1 MCKYA
6 QCKIFWGWL
15 LRIPPPSRSN
25 LESVMCS
32 SNTPPLC
39 RCRARTGNRP
49 PTCHEITQM
58 VGAMQAMRVACAHH
72 GKFYVRKY
80 LHSPGS
86 HLGLLLGCP
95 FSAHVF
101 PEKISTICIYVCV
114 QFVFF
119 SFYLRF
125 LYCWLLHLPAVYLQF
140 YMMMNQATIDMI
152 FYSCVLGGGGGRLT
166 LCGLFLVSNQLEM
179 DGSLSPSL
187 WALQIHI
194 HKSYCVKWPI

>member
-1 MCKYA
+1 M
-6 QCKIFWGWL
+6 QIFWGWL

-32 SNTPPLC
+32 SSTPPPC
-39 RCRARTGNRP
+39 RCRAGLKLAPDLRHDMKSHKWLELCRQWWWLVLIMANFMCENMCTP
-49 PTCHEITQM
+49 
-58 VGAMQAMRVACAHH
+58 QAV
-72 GKFYVRKY
+72 
-80 LHSPGS
+80 
-86 HLGLLLGCP
+86 
-95 FSAHVF
+95 
-101 PEKISTICIYVCV
+101 IYVYIWAVLALLMSFQKKYQQSAYAYV

-119 SFYLRF
+119 LSLDF
-125 LYCWLLHLPAVYLQF
+125 CTADCCTSLLSICNSTWWTKLQLIWF
-140 YMMMNQATIDMI
+140 
-152 FYSCVLGGGGGRLT
+152 FYSLVLGGGGGRLT